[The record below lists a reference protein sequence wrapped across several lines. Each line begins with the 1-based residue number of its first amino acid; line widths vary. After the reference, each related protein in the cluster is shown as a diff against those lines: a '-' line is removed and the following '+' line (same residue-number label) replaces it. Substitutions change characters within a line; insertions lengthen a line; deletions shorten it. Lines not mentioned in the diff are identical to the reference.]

1 MDTLSRL
8 VDSKM
13 SLEKETT
20 RHKIR
25 MSHLKLQGRTCED
38 TAKVLEMLLGVESFL
53 DIRIA
58 DLLKQHPAYPW
69 FSRIKGVGNENIAKC
84 IGPIRIKPEK
94 GYRKDKETKKI
105 ELVDLPFASTISGVW
120 SYSGWGLD
128 EDHKAPKPKEGQPL
142 SYNKQ
147 LRTMWWRLGTA
158 LLQAGLRQKCS
169 KCGKLV
175 GQKSV
180 EEHILKVHPNQSAEF
195 STAGT
200 TWFSNYYLREKAKD
214 IERWLNNGGKIVP
227 ATKLPK
233 DSKGKR
239 YEPPGTMSEGHI
251 HNRALRKMIKMV
263 QAGLFLVWREAEG
276 LPPTKPYAIDKLGH
290 DSMIYP
296 WEMVDSPSQK
306 PE

>member
-13 SLEKETT
+13 SVEKETT
-20 RHKIR
+20 RLKIR
-25 MSHLKLQGRTCED
+25 LSHLKLQGRTCED

-69 FSRIKGVGNENIAKC
+69 FSKIKGVGHENMAKC
-84 IGPIRIKPEK
+84 IGPIRIKPSK
-94 GYRKDKETKKI
+94 GYRKNKETKKI

-120 SYSGWGLD
+120 SYSGMGLD
-128 EDHKAPKPKEGQPL
+128 EDHKVQKPKEGQPL
-142 SYNKQ
+142 PYNKE
-147 LRTMWWRLGTA
+147 LRTMWWRLGSS

-175 GQKSV
+175 GQKATKAGSPN
-180 EEHILKVHPNQSAEF
+180 EHKCKGAEF
-195 STAGT
+195 ITVAT
-200 TWFSNYYLREKAKD
+200 TWFSKYYLKEKSKD
-214 IERWLNNGGKIVP
+214 TEQWLNKGGKIVP
-227 ATKLPK
+227 ATQLPK
-233 DSKGKR
+233 DAEGKR

-296 WEMVDSPSQK
+296 WEMVDR
-306 PE
+306 

>member
-13 SLEKETT
+13 SIEKETT
-20 RHKIR
+20 RLKIR
-25 MSHLKLQGRTCED
+25 MTHLKLQGRTCED
-38 TAKVLEMLLGVESFL
+38 TAKVSEMLLGVESFL
-53 DIRIA
+53 DKRIA

-69 FSRIKGVGNENIAKC
+69 FSKIKGVGPENIGKC

-94 GYRKDKETKKI
+94 GYRKIKKTKKI

-120 SYSGWGLD
+120 SYSGMGLD
-128 EDHKAPKPKEGQPL
+128 ENHKAPKPKEGEPL
-142 SYNKQ
+142 PYNKE
-147 LRTMWWRLGTA
+147 LRTMWWRLGSA

-175 GQKSV
+175 GQKSTK
-180 EEHILKVHPNQSAEF
+180 EHSRKNHHGAEF
-195 STAGT
+195 ITIGT

-214 IERWLNNGGKIVP
+214 IEQWLNKGGKIVP

-233 DSKGKR
+233 DAKGKR

-251 HNRALRKMIKMV
+251 HNRALRKMIKMA
-263 QAGLFLVWREAEG
+263 QAGLFLAWREAEG
-276 LPPTKPYAIDKLGH
+276 LPPTRPYAIDKLGH
-290 DSMIYP
+290 DSMIYH
-296 WEMVDSPSQK
+296 WEMVDR
-306 PE
+306 